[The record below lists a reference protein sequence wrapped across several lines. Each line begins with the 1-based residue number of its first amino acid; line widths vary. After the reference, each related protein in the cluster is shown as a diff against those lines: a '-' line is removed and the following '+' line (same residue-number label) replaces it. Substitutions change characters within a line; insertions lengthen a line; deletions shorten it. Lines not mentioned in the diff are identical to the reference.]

1 MKFKTDKQP
10 YKVIHSQK
18 LAGYLM
24 ARGFVLV
31 GTEPDRRGNG
41 RNVFLFRKSD
51 ELERAVTKY
60 SSSRSQFEWSDVSQ
74 CKQPFTD
81 GPARAQSSTPA
92 NSSQD

>member
-1 MKFKTDKQP
+1 MKFKTDKP

-18 LAGYLM
+18 LAGHLM

-51 ELERAVTKY
+51 ELERAITEY
-60 SSSRSQFEWSDVSQ
+60 SSNRSQFEWSDVSQ
-74 CKQPFTD
+74 CKRPLTH
-81 GPARAQSSTPA
+81 GPERAQSSTRA
-92 NSSQD
+92 GSSRD